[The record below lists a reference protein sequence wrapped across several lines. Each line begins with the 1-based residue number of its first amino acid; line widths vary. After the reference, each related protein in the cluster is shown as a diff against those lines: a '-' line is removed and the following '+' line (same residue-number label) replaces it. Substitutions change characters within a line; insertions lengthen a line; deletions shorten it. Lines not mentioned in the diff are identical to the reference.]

1 MFEGDDFPPRA
12 HGHAATLFASRPAP
26 TLLLSMCLPVRHFDA
41 ISYRFLAGFG
51 RDRSNSTRLLAFG
64 HIRNHLRS
72 APEHFSE
79 TGRHNCRAT
88 RLKPAAIHSG
98 VVRPPVGSRINAA
111 RKGAGCRP

>member
-12 HGHAATLFASRPAP
+12 HGHAATPFASRPAP
-26 TLLLSMCLPVRHFDA
+26 TLLLSMCLHVRHFDA

-51 RDRSNSTRLLAFG
+51 RDRSNGTRLLAFG

-88 RLKPAAIHSG
+88 RLKPAAMHSG

-111 RKGAGCRP
+111 R